1 MLTKRATE
9 LLFDWR
15 QLSHFELMSSH
26 HLIGRRVKASHLIQ
40 IKSANDSALEFRS
53 CPVDGRD
60 TRKLS
65 RCSAIPLKILRRN

>member
-1 MLTKRATE
+1 MWEALHRQLEPSKLPVLTKRATE

-40 IKSANDSALEFRS
+40 IKSANDS
-53 CPVDGRD
+53 G
-60 TRKLS
+60 
-65 RCSAIPLKILRRN
+65 LRIS